1 MMKTT
6 SFWLDSIPATDT
18 SQVAP
23 IDGPVDVLVIGAGFT
38 GLSSALALA
47 KRGARVALCE
57 ANIVGGEASGRN
69 GGQCNNGTAQDYAGL
84 IATYGEEKAASF
96 YQFYNQAVDSVENIV
111 RSESIQC
118 DFRRAGKIKLA
129 AKPEHMDKLALT
141 HAALTKLVDRDAQLL
156 DQNALKKEINAAG
169 FYGGLLTPHGAQLH
183 VGKLVQ
189 GLAVRCLEH
198 GVAIY
203 QHSPVIKL
211 DKTGEQ
217 QWQVQTPTQ
226 LITSKAVLVATGG
239 SGPGPFSW
247 FRRRIVPVGSFAIV
261 TEPLNDMLCHEIF
274 PGNRS
279 YVTSKNIG
287 NYFRLTAD
295 KRLLFG
301 GRARFAVSNPR
312 SDLKSG
318 DILRQSLYE
327 MFPNLEDTAIDY
339 CWGGTVDMSADRLPK
354 VGEKD
359 GLFYAMGYSGH
370 GVQMSIHMG
379 EVMADLVEGKPT
391 QCPWITNHWPA
402 VPGHFGKPWFLPFV
416 GMYYKFQDMLH

>member
-1 MMKTT
+1 MKTT
-6 SFWLDSIPATDT
+6 SFWLDSISATDT
-18 SQVAP
+18 SNIAP
-23 IDGPVDVLVIGAGFT
+23 IDGTVDVVVVGGGFT

-84 IATYGEEKAASF
+84 ISTYGEEKAASF
-96 YQFYNQAVDSVENIV
+96 YQFYNQAVDSVENLV
-111 RSESIQC
+111 RNEKIDC

-129 AKPEHMDKLALT
+129 AKPEHVEKLAKT
-141 HAALTKLVDRDAQLL
+141 HEALIRSVDPDAKLL
-156 DQNALKKEINAAG
+156 DQNALKKEICADG

-183 VGKLVQ
+183 AGKLVH
-189 GLAVRCLEH
+189 GLAARCIEL

-203 QHSPVIKL
+203 QQAPVIKL
-211 DKTGEQ
+211 EKTGVQ
-217 QWQVQTPTQ
+217 QWQVHTPTQ
-226 LITSKAVLVATGG
+226 VITSKAVLVATGG

-247 FRRRIVPVGSFAIV
+247 FRRRIVPVGSFAVV
-261 TEPLNDMLCHEIF
+261 TEPLSDELRHSLF

-295 KRLLFG
+295 NRLLFG

-318 DILRQSLYE
+318 EILRRSLNQ
-327 MFPNLEDTAIDY
+327 MFPALENTSIDY

-370 GVQMSIHMG
+370 GVQMSVHMG
-379 EVMADLVEGKPT
+379 EVMADLIEGKT
-391 QCPWITNHWPA
+391 SQCPWITTNWPA

-416 GMYYKFQDMLH
+416 GLYYKFQDILN